1 MSAETVVFCK
11 HNFPLIQTMVA
22 VVYKQSVKQI
32 ITLRGITMMKVRKE
46 QVKTLVT
53 SSHLTLCLF
62 PFPSFSVC
70 CHLELSAISH
80 SDIYSH
86 LAGRSSPTHLG

>member
-46 QVKTLVT
+46 QVKTL
-53 SSHLTLCLF
+53 
-62 PFPSFSVC
+62 
-70 CHLELSAISH
+70 
-80 SDIYSH
+80 
-86 LAGRSSPTHLG
+86 